1 MEYAIRIRTALK
13 HAARCALGAR
23 APALPLA
30 LLRAT
35 VDARRL
41 HRAAP
46 YTEVQALALHTHTR
60 KERSELGSERSSDR
74 PGTPIWGECQGAGSA
89 SSCRRRTSRLWVWR
103 EMPQLRKGHYTWRT
117 CAHMVVSLFDVGH
130 VSKRHLVFDHL
141 LAFCGFWLVSSVSI
155 RHVSPLAHVA
165 LWRGPRVVFDGWRTW
180 YSPRASW
187 FVPQRSSR
195 SRHVAYTSHVS
206 SDTWFAHSSARL
218 AHVANVLH
226 VAREP
231 DTSHVSSDTW
241 FAHSST
247 RAGSRGERAP
257 RGFF

>member
-1 MEYAIRIRTALK
+1 
-13 HAARCALGAR
+13 
-23 APALPLA
+23 
-30 LLRAT
+30 
-35 VDARRL
+35 
-41 HRAAP
+41 
-46 YTEVQALALHTHTR
+46 
-60 KERSELGSERSSDR
+60 
-74 PGTPIWGECQGAGSA
+74 
-89 SSCRRRTSRLWVWR
+89 
-103 EMPQLRKGHYTWRT
+103 MPQLRKGHYTWRT

-241 FAHSST
+241 FAHSSARLAHVANVLHVVFFLT
-247 RAGSRGERAP
+247 AAAARSHTHTVDAARGDTHTV
-257 RGFF
+257 

>member
-1 MEYAIRIRTALK
+1 MSTKATPHVASLK
-13 HAARCALGAR
+13 YGRDAAVR
-23 APALPLA
+23 
-30 LLRAT
+30 
-35 VDARRL
+35 
-41 HRAAP
+41 
-46 YTEVQALALHTHTR
+46 
-60 KERSELGSERSSDR
+60 
-74 PGTPIWGECQGAGSA
+74 
-89 SSCRRRTSRLWVWR
+89 
-103 EMPQLRKGHYTWRT
+103 RKGHYTWRT

-206 SDTWFAHSSARL
+206 SDTWFAQSSA
-218 AHVANVLH
+218 
-226 VAREP
+226 
-231 DTSHVSSDTW
+231 
-241 FAHSST
+241 

-257 RGFF
+257 RGSRARHVARCLLYTSPSPRDVEESRMPSSA

>member
-74 PGTPIWGECQGAGSA
+74 PGTPIWGESQGAGSA
-89 SSCRRRTSRLWVWR
+89 SRRRQGSLWLGLPAW
-103 EMPQLRKGHYTWRT
+103 G
-117 CAHMVVSLFDVGH
+117 S
-130 VSKRHLVFDHL
+130 
-141 LAFCGFWLVSSVSI
+141 AFPTPAFYF
-155 RHVSPLAHVA
+155 SPL
-165 LWRGPRVVFDGWRTW
+165 G
-180 YSPRASW
+180 
-187 FVPQRSSR
+187 
-195 SRHVAYTSHVS
+195 
-206 SDTWFAHSSARL
+206 
-218 AHVANVLH
+218 
-226 VAREP
+226 
-231 DTSHVSSDTW
+231 
-241 FAHSST
+241 ST
-247 RAGSRGERAP
+247 FP
-257 RGFF
+257 PI

>member
-1 MEYAIRIRTALK
+1 MQLCSCSAVCAESAAAVRRPGRDVRARARRARA
-13 HAARCALGAR
+13 AARRACACAHSPSPHSGLR
-23 APALPLA
+23 PAA
-30 LLRAT
+30 AAT
-35 VDARRL
+35 
-41 HRAAP
+41 
-46 YTEVQALALHTHTR
+46 
-60 KERSELGSERSSDR
+60 S
-74 PGTPIWGECQGAGSA
+74 
-89 SSCRRRTSRLWVWR
+89 R

-226 VAREP
+226 VVFFLTAAAARSHTHTVDAARG
-231 DTSHVSSDTW
+231 DTHTV
-241 FAHSST
+241 
-247 RAGSRGERAP
+247 
-257 RGFF
+257 